1 VLYGSNVYSER
12 RRDRLTGAG
21 TDKERAVTDEALPAQ
36 ILDSL
41 VSPVLVADT
50 EHTIIYM
57 NSAAVDHYTG
67 GETLMGTSLL
77 DCHNEDS
84 RGVMV
89 EVLAA
94 LQAGEEE
101 RLISDNEKKRI
112 YMRAVRGEGGEVVGY
127 YERYEPKAA

>member
-1 VLYGSNVYSER
+1 M
-12 RRDRLTGAG
+12 
-21 TDKERAVTDEALPAQ
+21 TDTALPAQ

-41 VSPVLVADT
+41 VDPVLVADT

-84 RGVMV
+84 RELMI

-94 LQAGEEE
+94 LENGEEE
-101 RLISDNEKKRI
+101 RLISDNEKRRI
-112 YMRAVRGEGGEVVGY
+112 YMRAVRDEGGEVVGY

>member
-1 VLYGSNVYSER
+1 MTDAALMSHVLN
-12 RRDRLTGAG
+12 
-21 TDKERAVTDEALPAQ
+21 
-36 ILDSL
+36 SL
-41 VSPVLVADT
+41 KAPILVADT
-50 EHTIIYM
+50 EHTIVYM

-77 DCHNEDS
+77 DCHNEGS
-84 RGVMV
+84 RAMMV

-94 LQAGEEE
+94 LENGEEE